1 MWYFDSPKIV
11 FGEGALVHLQE
22 VEGHRAFIV
31 SDENLVKLGFVQ
43 TARDH
48 LLVKLGFVQTARD
61 HLTKAGLESGVFS
74 EVEPDPSLETVVRG
88 AQAMAD
94 YEPDWIVGLGGGSCM
109 DAAKA
114 MWVLYERP
122 DIKPEAINPI
132 ETLGLREKA
141 RLIAIPTTAGTGA
154 EVTWMVVLTDTK
166 DDRKLGLGSR
176 ENMADIAIVDPSLSK
191 GMPRRLTADTG
202 LDALTHAVE
211 GYSSSWGNDFS
222 DGLCLKAA
230 DMVFRYLPRAYED
243 GSDEEARERMAN
255 AATLAGLGFGNSMAA
270 LAHSMGHALGGVF
283 HTPHG
288 RAVGLFLPYT
298 VEYAAC
304 ENPSRYAEMARYLG
318 LPTPSEAEGA
328 SSLVRSIRGLLERV
342 GQPTSLREV
351 EIDRGAFEE
360 RTEKL
365 IENAEN
371 EATTVVHPRIPSPVC
386 LRLRGPRDRLL
397 EGEVDFGRVPG
408 ADPEG

>member
-22 VEGHRAFIV
+22 IEGHRAFIV

-48 LLVKLGFVQTARD
+48 L
-61 HLTKAGLESGVFS
+61 TKAGLESTVFS
-74 EVEPDPSLETVVRG
+74 AVEPDPSLETVVRG

-122 DIKPEAINPI
+122 DMKPEGINPI
-132 ETLGLREKA
+132 EELGLRQKA

-154 EVTWMVVLTDTK
+154 EVTWMMVLTDTK
-166 DDRKLGLGSR
+166 EDRKLGLGSR
-176 ENMADIAIVDPSLSK
+176 ENMADVAIVDPVLSK
-191 GMPRRLTADTG
+191 GMPPRLTADTG

-211 GYSSSWGNDFS
+211 GYASTWGNDFS

-298 VEYAAC
+298 IEYAAS

-351 EIDRGAFEE
+351 EIDRDGLEE
-360 RTEKL
+360 RMEKL

-371 EATTVVHPRIPSPVC
+371 EATTVVHPRIPSAEE
-386 LRLRGPRDRLL
+386 LERLFVYAY
-397 EGEVDFGRVPG
+397 EGREIDF
-408 ADPEG
+408 

>member
-22 VEGHRAFIV
+22 IEGHRAFIV
-31 SDENLVKLGFVQ
+31 SDENLVE
-43 TARDH
+43 
-48 LLVKLGFVQTARD
+48 LGFVQTARD
-61 HLTKAGLESGVFS
+61 HLTKAGVESTVFS
-74 EVEPDPSLETVVRG
+74 QVEPDPSLETVVRG

-122 DIKPEAINPI
+122 DMKPEGINPI
-132 ETLGLREKA
+132 EELGLRQKA

-154 EVTWMVVLTDTK
+154 EVTWMMVLTDTK
-166 DDRKLGLGSR
+166 EDRKLGLGSR
-176 ENMADIAIVDPSLSK
+176 ENMADVAIVDPVLSK
-191 GMPRRLTADTG
+191 GMPPRLTADTG

-211 GYSSSWGNDFS
+211 GYASTWGNDFS

-351 EIDRGAFEE
+351 EIDRDGLEE
-360 RTEKL
+360 GMEKL
-365 IENAEN
+365 IENSEN
-371 EATTVVHPRIPSPVC
+371 EATTVVHPRIPSAEE
-386 LRLRGPRDRLL
+386 LERLFVYAY
-397 EGEVDFGRVPG
+397 EGREIDF
-408 ADPEG
+408 

>member
-11 FGEGALVHLQE
+11 FGEGALAHLQE
-22 VEGHRAFIV
+22 IGGHRAFIV
-31 SDENLVKLGFVQ
+31 SDENLVELGFVR
-43 TARDH
+43 A
-48 LLVKLGFVQTARD
+48 ARD
-61 HLTKAGLESGVFS
+61 HLTKAGVESTVFS
-74 EVEPDPSLETVVRG
+74 QVEPDPSLETVVRG

-94 YEPDWIVGLGGGSCM
+94 YGPDWIVGLGGGSCM

-122 DIKPEAINPI
+122 DIKPEGINPI
-132 ETLGLREKA
+132 EPLGLRQKA

-154 EVTWMVVLTDTK
+154 EVTWMLVLTDSK

-298 VEYAAC
+298 IEYAAS

-371 EATTVVHPRIPSPVC
+371 EATTVVHPRIPSAEE
-386 LRLRGPRDRLL
+386 LERLFVYAY
-397 EGEVDFGRVPG
+397 EGREIDF
-408 ADPEG
+408 